1 MPVLT
6 SLLARLIMTC
16 KEALA
21 ARYRVKGS
29 KSWGYSE
36 YAPSLSFHEA
46 LRYYNSLVN
55 RGFDVE
61 ARPIT

>member
-1 MPVLT
+1 
-6 SLLARLIMTC
+6 MTC

-21 ARYRVKGS
+21 ARYSVKGS

-46 LRYYNSLVN
+46 LRFYNSLVK
-55 RGFDVE
+55 RGFDVKVSPYFVI
-61 ARPIT
+61 A

>member
-1 MPVLT
+1 
-6 SLLARLIMTC
+6 MTC

-21 ARYRVKGS
+21 ARYSVKGS

-46 LRYYNSLVN
+46 LRFYNSLVK
-55 RGFDVE
+55 RGFDVKVSTYFVT
-61 ARPIT
+61 A